1 MSKPIFEG
9 NKSPY
14 NYEVMDSGSELLY
27 AQKLE
32 ANNDILVWTKKHN
45 IIIKYRNKKGAISRY
60 FPDFLVRRK
69 NQNHLELIEIKGG
82 HLRNDPNTDL
92 KARAAE
98 DWCRQRGMQYKLI
111 VA

>member
-1 MSKPIFEG
+1 MGKSIFEG
-9 NKSPY
+9 DKSPY

-27 AQKLE
+27 AQQLE
-32 ANNDILVWTKKHN
+32 ASNDILAWTKKHN
-45 IIIKYRNKKGAISRY
+45 VIIKYRNKKGGISRY
-60 FPDFLVRRK
+60 FPDFLVRKK

-111 VA
+111 TA